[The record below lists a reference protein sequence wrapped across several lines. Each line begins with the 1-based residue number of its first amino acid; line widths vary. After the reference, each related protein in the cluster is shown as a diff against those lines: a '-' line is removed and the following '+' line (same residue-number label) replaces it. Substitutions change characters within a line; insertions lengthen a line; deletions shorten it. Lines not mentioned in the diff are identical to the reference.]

1 MDESTIRKLN
11 EINRRFYETTAEAF
25 DATRQQPWEGWERLT
40 DYCKRGMRVLDVGCG
55 NGRFGAFLA
64 GRLGKDGFSYTG
76 IDSSAMLLERARVT
90 LEGAEARFE
99 LRDIIE
105 QGLGEGEGQYD
116 FVGLFG
122 VLHHVPGE
130 AQRVALLRQLSERVA
145 AGGVLVFTEWR
156 FLAVANLRER
166 VVAWEAGMQVERGDY
181 LLDWRRGERAL
192 RYCHAVDDAEHARLT
207 EATGLTP
214 VSEYRADAANLYTVL
229 QRLAGMEIL

>member
-40 DYCKRGMRVLDVGCG
+40 DYCKRGMKVLDVGCG

-64 GRLGKDGFSYTG
+64 GRLGKNGFSYTG
-76 IDSSAMLLERARVT
+76 IDSSAALLERAKVT
-90 LEGAEARFE
+90 LEGVDTRFE
-99 LRDIIE
+99 LRDIVE
-105 QGLGEGEGQYD
+105 QGLGEGQYD

-130 AQRVALLRQLSERVA
+130 ARRVALLRQLSERVA

-156 FLAVANLRER
+156 FMEVANLRER
-166 VVAWEAGMQVERGDY
+166 VAAWDAGMQVEGGDY

-192 RYCHAVDDAEHARLT
+192 RYCHAVDDAEHTRLT
-207 EATGLTP
+207 EATGLKL

-229 QRLAGMEIL
+229 QRPAEMEIL